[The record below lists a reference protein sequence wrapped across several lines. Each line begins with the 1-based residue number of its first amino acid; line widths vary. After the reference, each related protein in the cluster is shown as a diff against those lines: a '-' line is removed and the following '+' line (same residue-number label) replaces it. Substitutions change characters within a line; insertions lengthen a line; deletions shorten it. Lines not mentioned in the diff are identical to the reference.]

1 MKRNKKKSP
10 NKAKPPKE
18 EPKHTLD
25 EITDLEAEEITGG
38 TLTYQSYPVATSS
51 TIKAVQ
57 TTRFVITPA
66 DTTPNTDSPPLN
78 N

>member
-1 MKRNKKKSP
+1 MKRSKKKTP
-10 NKAKPPKE
+10 KNAKPTKE
-18 EPKHTLD
+18 APKHSLD

-51 TIKAVQ
+51 ESSGKFARTVRSIVEN
-57 TTRFVITPA
+57 
-66 DTTPNTDSPPLN
+66 TTPNTDSPPLN